1 MRTEPDDSALA
12 FAMLRS
18 LADEWTSR
26 ERELFALGVA
36 SGRSEHPRLVVEE
49 AAFAERVRRV
59 LVPTIA
65 AEEQL
70 ATLAFT
76 DLFLVHAC
84 LAGDVVALGQFD
96 RMLDEEATRALSR
109 LKLDHDTTEEA
120 KQLLRE
126 KLLVKDGDA
135 IPRLEAYAGR
145 GPLRAWLRT
154 SALRT
159 AISDARRT
167 RRDEGEEALR
177 AANLLTDDPEAEYI
191 RERYATEY
199 KQAFEEAFA
208 TLSVRARTLLKMHL
222 LEGMSVDDMAR
233 AYGEHRSSTWR
244 ALKAA
249 RDQILEQ
256 ARQRLV
262 ERLALS
268 SREFESLMR
277 LVQSRL
283 DLDLTELLTG

>member
-1 MRTEPDDSALA
+1 MLDPLA
-12 FAMLRS
+12 R
-18 LADEWTSR
+18 EWTAR
-26 ERELFALGVA
+26 ERELLDAGLA
-36 SGRSEHPRLVVEE
+36 TARAEHPRFSVSGD
-49 AAFAERVRRV
+49 AFAERVERV
-59 LVPTIA
+59 LVPTVSI
-65 AEEQL
+65 EEQL
-70 ATLAFT
+70 GCLAFS
-76 DLFLVHAC
+76 DLFLVHAS
-84 LAGDVVALGQFD
+84 LAGDAVALGELG
-96 RMLDEEATRALSR
+96 RVLDEEATRALSR
-109 LKLDHDTTEEA
+109 LKLDHDAKEEA
-120 KQLLRE
+120 KQLLRA
-126 KLLVKDGDA
+126 KLLVKDGEQT
-135 IPRLEAYAGR
+135 PRLDAYAGR

-154 SALRT
+154 AALRT
-159 AISDARRT
+159 ALSDARRT

-177 AANLLTDDPEAEYI
+177 AANLLTTDPEAEYI
-191 RERYATEY
+191 RERYASEY

-222 LEGMSVDDMAR
+222 LEGMSVDDMAK

-249 RDQILEQ
+249 RDQILEE

-283 DLDLTELLTG
+283 ELDLTELLAG

>member
-1 MRTEPDDSALA
+1 
-12 FAMLRS
+12 MLRP
-18 LADEWTSR
+18 LAHDWTAR
-26 ERELFALGVA
+26 ERELFDAGFSAA
-36 SGRSEHPRLVVEE
+36 SAEHPRFSIGR
-49 AAFAERVRRV
+49 ADFAERVVRV
-59 LVPTIA
+59 LVPTVST
-65 AEEQL
+65 EEQL
-70 ATLAFT
+70 GCLAFS
-76 DLFLVHAC
+76 DLFLVHAS
-84 LAGDVVALGQFD
+84 LDGDVMALGELS

-109 LKLDHDTTEEA
+109 LKLDHDTKDEA
-120 KQLLRE
+120 KQLLRA
-126 KLLVKDGDA
+126 KLLVRDGEQP
-135 IPRLEAYAGR
+135 PRLEAYGGR

-154 SALRT
+154 AALRT
-159 AISDARRT
+159 ALSDARRT

-177 AANLLTDDPEAEYI
+177 AANLLTTDPEAEYI

-199 KQAFEEAFA
+199 QQAFEEAFA

-222 LEGMSVDDMAR
+222 LEDMSVDDMAR

-283 DLDLTELLTG
+283 ELDLTELLAG